1 MTIWVRALMLLVCG
15 TAIALVFRFG
25 VSAVAALG
33 IILAV
38 VLFER
43 HIYKSKLVK
52 NPLGEDRD
60 YSLRPAAEAGIKAA
74 TLFVAMALW
83 AALGGLASRYNLVP
97 DTWLG
102 AAIVFVPGLVLLG
115 LSLRHVFAAMDH
127 LTVGGK
133 RK

>member
-1 MTIWVRALMLLVCG
+1 MTIWVRTLLLLICITAVALMSRYG
-15 TAIALVFRFG
+15 I
-25 VSAVAALG
+25 SAVAALG
-33 IILAV
+33 MILAV
-38 VLFER
+38 VLVER
-43 HIYKSKLVK
+43 HIYRTKLVK

-83 AALGGLASRYNLVP
+83 AALGGLASRYNLLP

-102 AAIVFVPGLVLLG
+102 VAIVFVPGLVLLG
-115 LSLRHVFAAMDH
+115 LSLRHVFAAMNH
-127 LTVGGK
+127 LTVGGQ